1 MNRNNKGRNLAI
13 GGAVVAGV
21 SYLAGILTAPKSG
34 RETRKDINRAAH
46 KAMTEAERK
55 LKLAHSELNVVL
67 EKVEAEIQKGKTKV
81 NEDLQ
86 KAIKQAKE
94 AKGKARVIISAL
106 HEGEA
111 ADHDLDVA
119 VKEVRAAIKH
129 LKTFATK

>member
-1 MNRNNKGRNLAI
+1 MNRRGRTLAV
-13 GGAVVAGV
+13 GGAVLAGV

-46 KAMTEAERK
+46 RAMTEAERK
-55 LKLAHSELNVVL
+55 LKEAHSELNVLLVKA
-67 EKVEAEIQKGKTKV
+67 EDEIQKGKAKV
-81 NEDLQ
+81 SEELAS
-86 KAIKQAKE
+86 AIKQAKE
-94 AKGKARVIISAL
+94 AKTKARVLISAL

-129 LKTFATK
+129 LKTFAKK